1 MERPDLL
8 WSLSQPVSE
17 TLRRTLCLQGAALGP
32 HPLVPDDRLDQFA
45 QLVCIDCNT
54 FLGWVDCAGERH
66 AAPHIPPS
74 RRPPA
79 AAAKLWQPW
88 TQPRRYAD
96 GPKRRNQTMAPPWN
110 CSGPADSRHEEGAGQ
125 VHFIYPHWAGTRP
138 SAHLALLLAF
148 FSVFLYGCM
157 FGFSYV

>member
-45 QLVCIDCNT
+45 QLVCINCNT

-74 RRPPA
+74 RRPPGLRPNSGSRGHSHGGTQTDQNGGIKPWHPHGIA
-79 AAAKLWQPW
+79 QDRLIHDTKRVRDRSILFIRIGQCDPLVERKLRLPGR
-88 TQPRRYAD
+88 PRGED
-96 GPKRRNQTMAPPWN
+96 
-110 CSGPADSRHEEGAGQ
+110 
-125 VHFIYPHWAGTRP
+125 
-138 SAHLALLLAF
+138 
-148 FSVFLYGCM
+148 
-157 FGFSYV
+157 